1 MKRIIQL
8 SLKNYI
14 KNKKVN
20 HFSHSG
26 IEIFIKDPLPDHVNM
41 RKVIKLLTKRVPQ
54 HLLTNLE
61 VIYVGVFPELEKR
74 EIQAMFE
81 NSSIFITNN
90 QKSNQDMLDDLVH
103 EVAHSVEEIEAEA
116 IYSDKEIER
125 EFLGKRR
132 EMWVLLKNEG
142 YNLELNYFLD
152 PDFNREFDNFLYMDV
167 GYPIL
172 SLLTVNLF
180 YSPYGATSL
189 REYFA
194 NGFEAFF
201 MREDIDRLKA
211 ISPKLFTKLVELL
224 DRNKGKTKN
233 DF

>member
-1 MKRIIQL
+1 
-8 SLKNYI
+8 
-14 KNKKVN
+14 
-20 HFSHSG
+20 
-26 IEIFIKDPLPDHVNM
+26 
-41 RKVIKLLTKRVPQ
+41 
-54 HLLTNLE
+54 
-61 VIYVGVFPELEKR
+61 
-74 EIQAMFE
+74 
-81 NSSIFITNN
+81 
-90 QKSNQDMLDDLVH
+90 
-103 EVAHSVEEIEAEA
+103 
-116 IYSDKEIER
+116 
-125 EFLGKRR
+125 
-132 EMWVLLKNEG
+132 MWVLLKNEG
-142 YNLELNYFLD
+142 YNLELNYFLE

-224 DRNKGKTKN
+224 DRNKGKTRN